1 MTEAD
6 LTLLKSHIDTPVVLE
21 TIQGDRLL
29 AQVLFIFD
37 EGDTPDLF
45 CLPSEP
51 GPDRTYIQKSPNG
64 LSILLADITAAYPA
78 PNL

>member
-6 LTLLKSHIDTPVVLE
+6 LVFLKSQIDQPVVLE
-21 TIQGDRLL
+21 TIHGDRFV

-45 CLPSEP
+45 CLPLEP

-64 LSILLADITAAYPA
+64 LSILLADITAAHPA

>member
-6 LTLLKSHIDTPVVLE
+6 LTFLKSHIDKPVVLE
-21 TIQGDRLL
+21 TTQGDSFL

-45 CLPSEP
+45 CLQLEP
-51 GPDRTYIQKSPNG
+51 TTDGTYIKKNPNG
-64 LSILLADITAAYPA
+64 LSILLADIAATHPA
-78 PNL
+78 P

>member
-6 LTLLKSHIDTPVVLE
+6 LIFLKSQIDKPVVLE
-21 TIQGDRLL
+21 TIHGDRFI

-45 CLPSEP
+45 CLQLEL
-51 GPDRTYIQKSPNG
+51 GPDRAYVQKSPNG
-64 LSILLADITAAYPA
+64 LSILLADITAAHPVS
-78 PNL
+78 

>member
-6 LTLLKSHIDTPVVLE
+6 LTFLKSHLDKPVVLE
-21 TIQGDRLL
+21 TIQGDLLL

-45 CLPSEP
+45 CLQLDP
-51 GPDRTYIQKSPNG
+51 GPDGTYIQKSPNG
-64 LSILLADITAAYPA
+64 LSILLSDIAAAHAA
-78 PNL
+78 P